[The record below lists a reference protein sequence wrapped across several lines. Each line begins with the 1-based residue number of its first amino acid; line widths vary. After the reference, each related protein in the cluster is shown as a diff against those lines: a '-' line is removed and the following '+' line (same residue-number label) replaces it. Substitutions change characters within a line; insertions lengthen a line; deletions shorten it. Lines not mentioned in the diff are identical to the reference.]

1 MPENKQETHEHHE
14 HVVVVDKH
22 GKRRHMVMVEPDD
35 LVREQARGF
44 LHFLRDYA
52 VVGLAVGFIIGQQAQ
67 FLIKQLIDSF
77 VTPLQNVLIGE
88 SVQNRSFAISS
99 GDHSGEVT
107 WGKFVYVLFN
117 FIFVMIFIY
126 VLVKLMKL
134 DKLKDVDKKKKK

>member
-1 MPENKQETHEHHE
+1 MATEEKQE

-22 GKRRHMVMVEPDD
+22 GKHHHMMMVEPDD

-77 VTPLQNVLIGE
+77 VTPLLNVIIGE
-88 SVQNRSFAISS
+88 SVQNKSVTISS
-99 GDHSGEVT
+99 GDHSGEIT

-126 VLVKLMKL
+126 IVVKLLKL
-134 DKLKDVDKKKKK
+134 DKLKDADKKKKAKK

>member
-1 MPENKQETHEHHE
+1 MAEKEKLEQE

-35 LVREQARGF
+35 LVREQFGGF
-44 LHFLRDYA
+44 IHFLKDYA

-67 FLIKQLIDSF
+67 FLIKALIDSF
-77 VTPLQNVLIGE
+77 VTPLLNVVIGE
-88 SVQNRSFAISS
+88 SVQSKSFTISS
-99 GDHSGEVT
+99 GNHSGEIT

-126 VLVKLMKL
+126 VIVKLLKL
-134 DKLKDVDKKKKK
+134 DKLKAADEKKKAKK